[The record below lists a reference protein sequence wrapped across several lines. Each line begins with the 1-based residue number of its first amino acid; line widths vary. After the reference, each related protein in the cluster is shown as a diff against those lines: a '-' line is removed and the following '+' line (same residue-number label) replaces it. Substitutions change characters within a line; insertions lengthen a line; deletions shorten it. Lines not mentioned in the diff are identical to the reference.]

1 MMNIQKW
8 MLTQWFWGLWVLL
21 GVILESTALYYQYV
35 LNEPPCVLCIQFRLL
50 MLLLIIMGLLG
61 VFLRHKP
68 WARRLLSFSLLLT
81 CAGMLERSYQLLGT
95 ERGFV
100 IGECNMDLGLPQW
113 FAIQEWISS
122 IFEIQTT
129 CGYTPIIAWGI
140 SMAESLAALSIV
152 LFIVASLML
161 LLSFK
166 K

>member
-1 MMNIQKW
+1 MINIQKW
-8 MLTQWFWGLWVLL
+8 MLTQWFWALWVLL
-21 GVILESTALYYQYV
+21 GVTLESTALYYQYV
-35 LNEPPCVLCIQFRLL
+35 LNELPCVLCIQFRLL
-50 MLLLIIMGLLG
+50 MLLLIIIGLLG
-61 VFLRHKP
+61 VFLRHNP
-68 WARRLLSFSLLLT
+68 WVRRLLSFALLLT
-81 CAGMLERSYQLLGT
+81 SAGMLERSYQLLGT

-113 FAIQEWISS
+113 FAIQEWIPS

-152 LFIVASLML
+152 LFIVASIML